1 MLKGKNELH
10 KIVVGEIK
18 VIEIRDKLCLITL
31 LNRKG
36 TISIRF
42 GLSDLLNELNSTSFL
57 KVHRSY
63 VINEDYIDSYDIT
76 LSQVK
81 LGKMIVPV
89 SRTFK
94 EDLKTVEIKKAAK

>member
-63 VINEDYIDSYDIT
+63 VINEDYIDSFDIT
-76 LSQVK
+76 LSQVE

-94 EDLKTVEIKKAAK
+94 EDLLKRLK